1 VSLARFSNKPSYKIL
16 VVDDDALTRSF
27 VRAILQADG
36 LQVVLAGNGEEGLR
50 LILTESP
57 DLVLTDFSLP
67 DMNGA
72 ELSRRIH
79 AHHREFHGDLPMFPP
94 IVVFTASDDPE
105 VLKECLDAGAVEF
118 LTKPFNGS
126 ELRTRIRAI
135 AELASAH
142 TGLLYREAE
151 EQDEIS
157 MVKHLLDRLLAP
169 GRATLPRGFE
179 METLQTRRINGDV
192 CAYQAG
198 APGIH
203 LGMICDPMGHGLMA
217 GISEIPTMEVFSA
230 LAARDLPLPSILAE
244 INRKLLHLLPGNRF
258 SCVTLFRMDWHSSEL
273 SVVNAAMPDAF
284 VFRKDGSLVRFA
296 STSIPLGIQA
306 DLASPGIS
314 RQQLTPGDCF
324 FACSDGLTDLVA
336 EEELMAQFLAGGE
349 EGFPLRLRDL
359 LESRSRDRELADDVT
374 WCLWPFRPESMDL
387 QMQKG
392 DARLGTHGLSSI
404 QLCLSFQPEA
414 LDYHEL
420 GSNLAGFLGRHD
432 VPMEV
437 TQILALLLSEAIVN
451 AVDHGALDLDS
462 GLKESGFEVYEAQRL
477 ARLARGC
484 LAVVDLRVAIHQ
496 GRDGN
501 FSHLGVQVSD
511 PGLGFDWQQWLAALD
526 DASARPHGR
535 GLLLL
540 QTLSRDLAFNEAGNQ
555 VSFNLYGPGA

>member
-1 VSLARFSNKPSYKIL
+1 VSLAKFSDKPSYKIL
-16 VVDDDALTRSF
+16 VVEDDAITRIF
-27 VRAILQADG
+27 VRKVLQADG
-36 LQVVLAGNGEEGLR
+36 LQVVLAEDGEEGLR
-50 LILTESP
+50 LVLTESP

-79 AHHREFHGDLPMFPP
+79 AHHREHHGDLPMFPP

-118 LTKPFNGS
+118 LTKPFNGA

-169 GRATLPRGFE
+169 GRAALPRGFV

-258 SCVTLFRMDWHSSEL
+258 SCVTLFRLDWHSGEL
-273 SVVNAAMPDAF
+273 SVLNAAMPDAF
-284 VFRKDGSLVRFA
+284 VFRQDGSLVRFA

-306 DLASPGIS
+306 DLGSPGIS
-314 RQQLTPGDCF
+314 RLQLIPGDCY
-324 FACSDGLTDLVA
+324 FACSDGLSELVS
-336 EEELMAQFLAGGE
+336 EEELLALFRNGGE
-349 EGFPLRLRDL
+349 AGFTPLLRDL
-359 LESRSRDRELADDVT
+359 LEPRARDRELADDVS
-374 WCLWPFRPESMDL
+374 WCLWPFRPGPLDL
-387 QMQKG
+387 LVPKG
-392 DARLGTHGLSSI
+392 DARLETQGRPCI

-420 GSNLAGFLGRHD
+420 GSNLAGFLGHHG

-437 TQILALLLSEAIVN
+437 SQILALLLSEAIVN
-451 AVDHGALDLDS
+451 AVEHGLLDLDS
-462 GLKESGFEVYEAQRL
+462 VLKESGFEVYEAQRV

-484 LAVVDLRVAIHQ
+484 LALVELRVAIHQ
-496 GRDGN
+496 GRDGA

-511 PGLGFDWQQWLAALD
+511 PGLGFDWRQWLAALG
-526 DASARPHGR
+526 DASTRPHGR

-540 QTLSRDLAFNEAGNQ
+540 QALSRDLVFNEVGNQ
-555 VSFNLYGPGA
+555 VSFSLYAS

>member
-1 VSLARFSNKPSYKIL
+1 VSLAKFSDKPSYKIL
-16 VVDDDALTRSF
+16 VVEDDALTRAF
-27 VRAILQADG
+27 VRKVLQADG
-36 LQVVLAGNGEEGLR
+36 LQVVLAENGEEGLS
-50 LILTESP
+50 LVLTESP

-79 AHHREFHGDLPMFPP
+79 AHHRESHGDLPMFPP

-118 LTKPFNGS
+118 LTKPFNAS

-151 EQDEIS
+151 EQDEIN

-169 GRATLPRGFE
+169 GRAMLPRGFV

-258 SCVTLFRMDWHSSEL
+258 SCVTLFRLDWHSGEL
-273 SVVNAAMPDAF
+273 SVINAAMPDAF

-306 DLASPGIS
+306 DLGSPGIS
-314 RQQLTPGDCF
+314 RQQLMPGDCY
-324 FACSDGLTDLVA
+324 FACSDGLSELVSEA
-336 EEELMAQFLAGGE
+336 ELLALFRNGGE
-349 EGFPLRLRDL
+349 AGFTPLLRDL
-359 LESRSRDRELADDVT
+359 LEPRARNRELADDVS
-374 WCLWPFRPESMDL
+374 WCLWPFRAEPVDL
-387 QMQKG
+387 LVPKG
-392 DARLGTHGLSSI
+392 DARLETQGLSSI
-404 QLCLSFQPEA
+404 QLCMSFQPEA

-420 GSNLAGFLGRHD
+420 GSNLAGFLGRHG

-437 TQILALLLSEAIVN
+437 SQTLALLLSEAIVN
-451 AVDHGALDLDS
+451 AVEHGLLDLDS
-462 GLKESGFEVYEAQRL
+462 VLKESGFEVYEAQRL

-484 LAVVDLRVAIHQ
+484 LALVELRVAIHLE
-496 GRDGN
+496 RDGT

-511 PGLGFDWQQWLAALD
+511 PGLGFDWRQWLAALD
-526 DASARPHGR
+526 DASTRPHGR

-540 QTLSRDLAFNEAGNQ
+540 QTLARDLRFNETGNE
-555 VSFNLYGPGA
+555 VSFSL